1 MKYTTTTMSIAI
13 HPETENPVFGEYVTT
28 VALDDEAGGA
38 FLLIKQVDPVTGTI
52 NRIRVDF
59 DEFDVVADAVRILR
73 LEAKRTKGFE

>member
-38 FLLIKQVDPVTGTI
+38 FLLIKQVDPATGAI
-52 NRIRVDF
+52 NKIRVDF
-59 DEFDVVADAVRILR
+59 EEFDVISDAVRILR

>member
-13 HPETENPVFGEYVTT
+13 HPETENPVYGELVTT
-28 VALDDEAGGA
+28 VTLDDEAGGA
-38 FLLIKQVDPVTGTI
+38 FLLIKQVDPVTGTM